1 MKNGIESGSCRITE
15 LLVPIE
21 LGQILGNEIATIS
34 SEVLEIPRAKIIN
47 YRETRLRKFMN
58 FELDVA
64 MAR

>member
-15 LLVPIE
+15 LPVPIE

-47 YRETRLRKFMN
+47 YRKTRIR
-58 FELDVA
+58 ELFLQ
-64 MAR
+64 RQREI